1 MTPMFVTFI
10 VAGRLYENY
19 LLRVKK
25 SNFTD
30 AAMRTEIA
38 VVTGYGEEDVTIV
51 HFERAKKVGRR
62 YVI

>member
-1 MTPMFVTFI
+1 
-10 VAGRLYENY
+10 
-19 LLRVKK
+19 VKK